1 MLMISSPPQERCIN
15 SYQSQGCLFRRE
27 LKILAVYVR
36 LRAEEIKL
44 EYSSRSSKIF
54 SQNTRLHSLLALL
67 FNEAGVLT
75 RESGTSLGHCV
86 SRRDCKVTLM
96 NGQRFMLDFTS
107 MEGYDSTNFFDAER
121 HVEKGNKIDPKE
133 VNNVFGI
140 FDGRSGEN
148 SLPSRTKLYSVNV
161 ATDVDSSMSP
171 PVPDVRDLNFE
182 SDVRTSDVT
191 GSCSEEN
198 DKSLSMYEGLDK
210 VGLNSFGPANM
221 DLKIIMSD
229 TTTKYYCHGF
239 TTGTLFSP
247 SNTNCLKQSGGF
259 KKDLK
264 QNPSRLNFKWCRRA
278 AFYEFIDE
286 DSEYSNEDDDCE
298 ENYDFDQNSRS

>member
-1 MLMISSPPQERCIN
+1 MLMISSLPQERCIN

-27 LKILAVYVR
+27 LKISAVYVR

-54 SQNTRLHSLLALL
+54 SQNTRLHS
-67 FNEAGVLT
+67 
-75 RESGTSLGHCV
+75 
-86 SRRDCKVTLM
+86 
-96 NGQRFMLDFTS
+96 S

-229 TTTKYYCHGF
+229 TTTK
-239 TTGTLFSP
+239 
-247 SNTNCLKQSGGF
+247 
-259 KKDLK
+259 KDLK

>member
-1 MLMISSPPQERCIN
+1 M
-15 SYQSQGCLFRRE
+15 
-27 LKILAVYVR
+27 
-36 LRAEEIKL
+36 
-44 EYSSRSSKIF
+44 
-54 SQNTRLHSLLALL
+54 
-67 FNEAGVLT
+67 
-75 RESGTSLGHCV
+75 
-86 SRRDCKVTLM
+86 D
-96 NGQRFMLDFTS
+96 GQRIMLDFTS

-121 HVEKGNKIDPKE
+121 HVEKGNKIDTKE

-148 SLPSRTKLYSVNV
+148 SSPSRTELYSVNV
-161 ATDVDSSMSP
+161 AIDSPMSP

-198 DKSLSMYEGLDK
+198 DKSLSKCEGLDK

-229 TTTKYYCHGF
+229 TTTKD

-247 SNTNCLKQSGGF
+247 SNTNYVKQS
-259 KKDLK
+259 
-264 QNPSRLNFKWCRRA
+264 
-278 AFYEFIDE
+278 EE

-298 ENYDFDQNSRS
+298 EDYDFVQNSRSQRRLSAQF